1 MVVMSLRER
10 GLSTRAVE
18 KIMDGGK
25 QQPQLFRAD
34 LFSSPPS
41 GLSLGLGDE
50 AFSSPL
56 SLAPALGTA
65 ATGSP
70 SSKCALIGTIP
81 ILLQAVPY
89 ASGALWVT
97 LLHVSNSK
105 NSFTQLGEMEL

>member
-1 MVVMSLRER
+1 
-10 GLSTRAVE
+10 
-18 KIMDGGK
+18 MDGGK

-70 SSKCALIGTIP
+70 SSKCALIGTVP
-81 ILLQAVPY
+81 I
-89 ASGALWVT
+89 ASGIIYALGILWVK
-97 LLHVSNSK
+97 LLHVSNSE
-105 NSFTQLGEMEL
+105 NSFKQLGEMEL

>member
-1 MVVMSLRER
+1 MDV
-10 GLSTRAVE
+10 GTRAVE
-18 KIMDGGK
+18 KSEMDGGK

-70 SSKCALIGTIP
+70 SSKCALNRNSAHRFRHYLCFGD
-81 ILLQAVPY
+81 LVGE
-89 ASGALWVT
+89 AS
-97 LLHVSNSK
+97 SRIK
-105 NSFTQLGEMEL
+105 QQK

>member
-1 MVVMSLRER
+1 MDQR
-10 GLSTRAVE
+10 TRAVE
-18 KIMDGGK
+18 TCERIMDGGK
-25 QQPQLFRAD
+25 QQPHLFRAD

-89 ASGALWVT
+89 ASGVVWVT

>member
-1 MVVMSLRER
+1 MQL
-10 GLSTRAVE
+10 E

-65 ATGSP
+65 ATGTP
-70 SSKCALIGTIP
+70 SSKCALIGTASIC
-81 ILLQAVPY
+81 Y
-89 ASGALWVT
+89 FASGYGLCFGGLVAET
-97 LLHVSNSK
+97 SSRI
-105 NSFTQLGEMEL
+105 

>member
-1 MVVMSLRER
+1 
-10 GLSTRAVE
+10 
-18 KIMDGGK
+18 MDGAEGK

-70 SSKCALIGTIP
+70 SSKCALIGPVP
-81 ILLQAVPY
+81 I
-89 ASGALWVT
+89 ASGIIYALGILWVKV
-97 LLHVSNSK
+97 LHVSNSEIVL
-105 NSFTQLGEMEL
+105 NSWVKWNSNSKPYSHISCYPLHLYM